1 MLYFATVPAGLE
13 PLAREALPRG
23 AKLLHAGGG
32 AALMELKT
40 PPKAWPA
47 LYTNVFLVL
56 CQAKT
61 REFGAL
67 LRVAEATASTAF
79 FAYTHPN
86 QTFRVRFSQNGRLVN
101 VAGAEMARAENLV
114 KRAGRLRVNRV
125 KSDWEFWY
133 LLRQRSLWPVAFPPE
148 SAWGKGRAAS

>member
-86 QTFRVRFSQNGRLVN
+86 QTFRVCFSQGSVTTNG
-101 VAGAEMARAENLV
+101 
-114 KRAGRLRVNRV
+114 
-125 KSDWEFWY
+125 
-133 LLRQRSLWPVAFPPE
+133 
-148 SAWGKGRAAS
+148 

>member
-40 PPKAWPA
+40 LPRAWPA

-101 VAGAEMARAENLV
+101 VAGAEMARAETLV
-114 KRAGRLRVNRV
+114 
-125 KSDWEFWY
+125 
-133 LLRQRSLWPVAFPPE
+133 
-148 SAWGKGRAAS
+148 

>member
-125 KSDWEFWY
+125 II
-133 LLRQRSLWPVAFPPE
+133 PE
-148 SAWGKGRAAS
+148 ATIQP

>member
-1 MLYFATVPAGLE
+1 
-13 PLAREALPRG
+13 
-23 AKLLHAGGG
+23 
-32 AALMELKT
+32 MELKT

-79 FAYTHPN
+79 FAYTHP
-86 QTFRVRFSQNGRLVN
+86 TRPFACAFRKM
-101 VAGAEMARAENLV
+101 AG
-114 KRAGRLRVNRV
+114 
-125 KSDWEFWY
+125 W
-133 LLRQRSLWPVAFPPE
+133 
-148 SAWGKGRAAS
+148 

>member
-13 PLAREALPRG
+13 PLVREALPRG

-40 PPKAWPA
+40 LPRAWPA

-67 LRVAEATASTAF
+67 LRVAEATASTAV
-79 FAYTHPN
+79 FAYTTRTRPFACV
-86 QTFRVRFSQNGRLVN
+86 FRKMVG
-101 VAGAEMARAENLV
+101 
-114 KRAGRLRVNRV
+114 
-125 KSDWEFWY
+125 W
-133 LLRQRSLWPVAFPPE
+133 
-148 SAWGKGRAAS
+148 